1 MVSNYLNDLFD
12 LEGKVAVLFGGTGE
26 LVGALAEGFA
36 CAGMKVVLCGRSE
49 EKARNRIAKIEKTAP
64 GAETLFVQGE
74 VTSRADIQKALDRT
88 LGKFG
93 QVDVLVNGA
102 GVNSATPFLEISD
115 EEFDRIMTTNVRAAV
130 MACQIFGAHF
140 LAARGPA
147 SIINITSVSSRTP
160 LSRVITYSASKAALL
175 SLTYNLGREWAAN
188 GIRVNA
194 LTPGFFPAEQN
205 RKILTPE
212 RTQQIL
218 NHTPA
223 GRFGEAQ
230 ELVGTAL
237 LLASSKAGS
246 FINGAEFV
254 VDGGFLSMTI

>member
-1 MVSNYLNDLFD
+1 MVSNYLADLFD

-36 CAGMKVVLCGRSE
+36 GAGMKVALCGRNE
-49 EKARNRIAKIEKTAP
+49 AKAKARIARIEKAAP
-64 GAETLFVQGE
+64 GAETLFVRGE
-74 VTSRADIQKALDRT
+74 VTNRADIQEALDRT
-88 LGKFG
+88 LAAFG
-93 QVDVLVNGA
+93 QVDVLLNGA

-115 EEFDRIMTTNVRAAV
+115 EEYERILDTNVHAVV

-140 LAARGPA
+140 LKAARPA
-147 SIINITSVSSRTP
+147 SILNITSVSSNLP
-160 LSRVITYSASKAALL
+160 LSRVFTYSASKAALL
-175 SLTYNLGREWAAN
+175 NLTRNLGREWAAK

-212 RTQQIL
+212 RTRQIL

-223 GRFGEAQ
+223 GRFGEAH
-230 ELVGTAL
+230 ELVGAAL

-246 FINGAEFV
+246 FINGAEYV